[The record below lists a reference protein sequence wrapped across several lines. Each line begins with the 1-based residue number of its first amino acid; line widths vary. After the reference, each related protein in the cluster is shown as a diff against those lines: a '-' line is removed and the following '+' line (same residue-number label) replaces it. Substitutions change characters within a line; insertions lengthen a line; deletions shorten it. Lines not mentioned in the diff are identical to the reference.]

1 MALSNRQL
9 KNIVRESVQM
19 SLDAIKQNK
28 LRSILTLLGIS
39 VGIFSV
45 ISVMTAI
52 KTLENSI
59 ESGLNVFGTNTFM
72 VTKSPAIQFG
82 RNEKYRN
89 RKNIDLDQ
97 YDRLICM
104 DKNEHKPMIQSDPH
118 LCTFKFEY
126 WDITDMPK
134 VDSDIS
140 LPKCYKQVESLWNQV
155 SSN

>member
-1 MALSNRQL
+1 MCIRDRPKRADELSVHIN
-9 KNIVRESVQM
+9 
-19 SLDAIKQNK
+19 
-28 LRSILTLLGIS
+28 
-39 VGIFSV
+39 
-45 ISVMTAI
+45 
-52 KTLENSI
+52 
-59 ESGLNVFGTNTFM
+59 
-72 VTKSPAIQFG
+72 
-82 RNEKYRN
+82 
-89 RKNIDLDQ
+89 NIDLNQ

-104 DKNEHKPMIQSDPH
+104 DKNEHKPMVQSDPY